1 MHFVCRDDDSLST
14 ACLTL
19 LRSRPITITANFIIF
34 RLDSGANTYFLI
46 YQAKHEVIEVA
57 ILSTTPSIPRYL
69 KEIELNQH
77 GEKEKSASDVEKGG
91 TEKEGTADRRS
102 DLWFEKQEQIE
113 EGAELCEVGD
123 E

>member
-1 MHFVCRDDDSLST
+1 MT
-14 ACLTL
+14 
-19 LRSRPITITANFIIF
+19 
-34 RLDSGANTYFLI
+34 
-46 YQAKHEVIEVA
+46 EVA

-91 TEKEGTADRRS
+91 TEKEGTTDRRS